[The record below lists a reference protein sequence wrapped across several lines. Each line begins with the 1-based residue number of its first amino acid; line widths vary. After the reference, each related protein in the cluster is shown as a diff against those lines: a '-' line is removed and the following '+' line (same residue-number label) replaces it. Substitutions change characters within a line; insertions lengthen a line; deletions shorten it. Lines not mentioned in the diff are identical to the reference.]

1 MEEKRKEKIELI
13 RKSFELKYL
22 KKYKEALELLYKALE
37 YDDYNQ
43 DSVELLSQIGDL
55 HIQLKNYDRAL
66 DEFQKALAVNKHH
79 QHSIQKCYDIYFMT
93 EQYQKAL
100 KSAKSLFS
108 ENQNTESAYN
118 LIQILIKLENYQ
130 EAMDIFNS
138 LDEELKLDCNILYL
152 ISTISKEKRKLILEK
167 IISLDETHEEANI
180 DLAEIEF
187 NKGNY
192 DEVIKYC
199 INIEQDNPLAL
210 YFLAVIES
218 KKKNYSKAI
227 ELFLKAIE
235 LDNDKHDFY
244 FELAKTYIN
253 ISWLSEALTML
264 KRSINWSLI
273 KDDNKNLDE
282 KYLLSAWILI
292 RQKQYSKA
300 LLNLNSIPES
310 SAFYNNAKI
319 LTQAVNLENMDIA
332 TVIKELEQLHS
343 SENDNPFLLDTLA
356 AAYKE
361 LKLYKKAID
370 IYDRALKYYPE
381 SIYYNLEIIDLLI
394 DDKNYQKAFD
404 MINNFIT
411 KYQNCA
417 NIYNSIA
424 RIYYRLN
431 KLDEANYSLDE
442 YLKLNINNPE
452 VYYFKGLILNDLTR
466 FQEAKTMIYNAIKLD
481 PTKAK
486 YYSQMARS
494 YCGLKEYDSALLYV
508 KEAIEID
515 QNEISYKKQ
524 AYDISVLSGSENQIQ
539 IFKNQLKRSEE
550 ILKMNRNY

>member
-1 MEEKRKEKIELI
+1 
-13 RKSFELKYL
+13 
-22 KKYKEALELLYKALE
+22 
-37 YDDYNQ
+37 
-43 DSVELLSQIGDL
+43 
-55 HIQLKNYDRAL
+55 
-66 DEFQKALAVNKHH
+66 
-79 QHSIQKCYDIYFMT
+79 
-93 EQYQKAL
+93 
-100 KSAKSLFS
+100 
-108 ENQNTESAYN
+108 
-118 LIQILIKLENYQ
+118 
-130 EAMDIFNS
+130 
-138 LDEELKLDCNILYL
+138 
-152 ISTISKEKRKLILEK
+152 
-167 IISLDETHEEANI
+167 
-180 DLAEIEF
+180 
-187 NKGNY
+187 
-192 DEVIKYC
+192 
-199 INIEQDNPLAL
+199 
-210 YFLAVIES
+210 
-218 KKKNYSKAI
+218 
-227 ELFLKAIE
+227 
-235 LDNDKHDFY
+235 
-244 FELAKTYIN
+244 
-253 ISWLSEALTML
+253 
-264 KRSINWSLI
+264 
-273 KDDNKNLDE
+273 
-282 KYLLSAWILI
+282 
-292 RQKQYSKA
+292 
-300 LLNLNSIPES
+300 
-310 SAFYNNAKI
+310 
-319 LTQAVNLENMDIA
+319 MDIA